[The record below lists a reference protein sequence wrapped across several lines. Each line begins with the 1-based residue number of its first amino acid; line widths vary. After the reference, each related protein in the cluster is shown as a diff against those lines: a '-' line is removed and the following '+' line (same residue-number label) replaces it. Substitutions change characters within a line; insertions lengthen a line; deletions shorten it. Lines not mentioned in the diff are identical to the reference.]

1 MPLFNDEAFVLRTY
15 ALKESDRIVS
25 FFTRSGGKRRGVARG
40 ARRPKSKFGA
50 ALEPLTQVRVQYF
63 EREGRELGNIDHCEL
78 IASPLATGVPDLLNS
93 VSASVMVE
101 VAERLLPDHEVN
113 DAVFRLLAAA
123 SAHLRTSP
131 GDAAW
136 LPLTYY
142 LFWMVRLG
150 GFLPQ
155 LELSPEAQGLTA
167 AIARHPLTA
176 LADWTAP
183 AGGAAGR
190 EVRQQLKRCL
200 EDHLESPLKSWSM
213 LASLEAAL

>member
-1 MPLFNDEAFVLRTY
+1 MPLYNDEAFVLRTY

-25 FFTRSGGKRRGVARG
+25 FFTRTGGKRRGVARG

-50 ALEPLTQVRVQYF
+50 ALEPLTQVRIQYF

-78 IASPLATGVPDLLNS
+78 IASPLASGVPDLLNS
-93 VSASVMVE
+93 VAASVMVE

-123 SAHLRTSP
+123 SAHLRASQ
-131 GDAAW
+131 GEAAW
-136 LPLTYY
+136 LALTYY

-150 GFLPQ
+150 GFLPE
-155 LELSPEAQGLTA
+155 LDLSPEAQVLAQAMARQPLSALEPA
-167 AIARHPLTA
+167 A
-176 LADWTAP
+176 

-190 EVRQQLKRCL
+190 ELRQKLKRCL
-200 EDHLESPLKSWSM
+200 EDHIESGLKSWTM
-213 LASLEAAL
+213 LVSLEGT